1 MNSSPVLAVSSIS
14 TSMGFLILLVAWFVL
29 FMIAWPVALVLV
41 VLLPF
46 FWLLSIPFR
55 IVGMVV
61 EAMLALIRAILF
73 LPARILGFR

>member
-1 MNSSPVLAVSSIS
+1 
-14 TSMGFLILLVAWFVL
+14 MGFLVLFAAWFVL
-29 FMIAWPVALVLV
+29 FVIAWPVALVLLV
-41 VLLPF
+41 AIPF

-55 IVGMVV
+55 VVGIVV

>member
-1 MNSSPVLAVSSIS
+1 
-14 TSMGFLILLVAWFVL
+14 MGFLFLLAAWLVL
-29 FMIAWPVALVLV
+29 FMIAWPVALVLL

-55 IVGMVV
+55 IVGIVV

>member
-1 MNSSPVLAVSSIS
+1 
-14 TSMGFLILLVAWFVL
+14 MGFLFLLAAWFIL
-29 FMIAWPVALVLV
+29 FVIAWPVALFLLVLV
-41 VLLPF
+41 PF

-55 IVGMVV
+55 IVGVVV